1 MKKINSKGFSL
12 IELIIVIA
20 IMVALIAVMA
30 PNFVK
35 YIQKSHDAVVT
46 AAAED
51 VLSFIKAE
59 WADGSL
65 NGKGTI
71 RVGAKPVGDKK
82 VISVDFVS
90 DGEYGTNTLTYW
102 TSNDKT
108 DDSSSYAGDNHD
120 IERFR
125 KYCGVDEDKPVKSD
139 LCYYITIDN
148 TISSHPTLEVASTI
162 DPENG

>member
-51 VLSFIKAE
+51 ILAFIKTE

-65 NGKGTI
+65 NGKGTV
-71 RVGAKPVGDKK
+71 RVGTRVSETTGVKHIDVEF
-82 VISVDFVS
+82 ISG
-90 DGEYGTNTLTYW
+90 GEFGENTLTYW
-102 TSNDKT
+102 SKG
-108 DDSSSYAGDNHD
+108 DSGCAGDRQD
-120 IERFR
+120 IDRFKR
-125 KYCGVDEDKPVKSD
+125 NASVNDSKSVKSD